1 MSNSVALFI
10 MGKKGLACLET
21 VLNNSSIELKFVIY
35 ATDNNVEKDYSDEII
50 NFCSQKSILNY
61 HRNNFD
67 EILLNQVSY
76 CIAVSWRWIINSN
89 LDKLI
94 VFHDSILPKYRG
106 FNPLVTALINGDEE
120 IGVTAIF
127 ANKEFDRGDILEVE
141 KTIIKYPI
149 KISQAIDI
157 IIVPYQNLLIKVLKK
172 IADNSL
178 IGTPQD
184 EVNATYSL
192 WRDEED
198 YFIDWNL
205 DALVLERTINAL
217 GFPYG
222 GARTI
227 MENKVIILD
236 EVKFIPDLI
245 IENRTPGKILFLENN
260 QPTIVC
266 KSGLLIIQRA
276 HYFENGNDV
285 VFNKFRTRLK

>member
-1 MSNSVALFI
+1 LDTLYISDH
-10 MGKKGLACLET
+10 
-21 VLNNSSIELKFVIY
+21 IELKFVIY
-35 ATDNNVEKDYSDEII
+35 ATDKNVEKDFADEII
-50 NFCSQKSILNY
+50 SLCSMNNILHYN
-61 HRNNFD
+61 RNIFD
-67 EILLNQVSY
+67 EKLLNQVSY
-76 CIAVSWRWIINSN
+76 CIAVSWRWIIKSN

-127 ANKEFDRGDILEVE
+127 ANKEFDKGDILEVA
-141 KTIIKYPI
+141 KTMIKYPI

-157 IIVPYQNLLIKVLKK
+157 ISVCYQVLFKKVIKK
-172 IADNSL
+172 IVDNSL
-178 IGTPQD
+178 VATSQD
-184 EVNATYSL
+184 ESSATYSL

-222 GARTI
+222 GARTTFDDNI
-227 MENKVIILD
+227 IILD
-236 EVKFIPDLI
+236 EVKSIPDLK

-266 KSGLLIIQRA
+266 KSGLLKIQRA
-276 HYFENGNDV
+276 HYFENDNDV
-285 VFNKFRTRLK
+285 VFNKFRMRLK